1 MGGVSDIVG
10 SVTGGLLGTGFETV
24 APTAVP
30 ESFGGQALGEAIG
43 QGAEIQGQS
52 IQDAIAQQQASLG
65 QAGEL
70 FGQTAGQFDPFI
82 QGGGAASQQQAALS
96 GALGP
101 QAQQQAFTQ
110 FQASP
115 GQQYLQQQGER
126 ALLRNRAATGDLG
139 GGRTQ
144 QALQQQGIGFA
155 QQDFGNQFARLGQ
168 VAGRGLGAT
177 QALGGLRQGFAQ
189 QGLGAGQNIGN
200 LQVQGGQVAAGG
212 LTGEAEALRQE
223 KMQQFNAANIARGQ
237 EVQNLQAQQAAQSG
251 GIENLIGLGSF
262 GMSYGL
268 GGKTAALDFLKGN
281 E

>member
-1 MGGVSDIVG
+1 MGGISDIVG
-10 SVTGGLLGTGFETV
+10 SVTGGVLGTDFKTI

-30 ESFGGQALGEAIG
+30 ESFGGQALAEAIG
-43 QGAEIQGQS
+43 QGAAIKGHYLTG
-52 IQDAIAQQQASLG
+52 AIAQQQASLG

-101 QAQQQAFTQ
+101 QAQQQAFSQ

-115 GQQYLQQQGER
+115 GQQFLQQQGEK
-126 ALLRNRAATGDLG
+126 ALLRNAAVTGQLG
-139 GGRTQ
+139 GGRAQ

-155 QQDFGNQFARLGQ
+155 QQDFANQFGRLGQ
-168 VAGRGLGAT
+168 VAQQGLGAT

-200 LQVQGGQVAAGG
+200 LLTQEGAVQAGG
-212 LTGEAEALRQE
+212 LTGAADALRQE
-223 KMQQFNAANIARGQ
+223 QLQQFNAANIARGQ
-237 EVQNLQAQQAAQSG
+237 EVQNLQAQQAAQAG
-251 GIENLIGLGSF
+251 GIENLTGLGSF
-262 GMSYGL
+262 GMSYNL
-268 GGKTAALDFLKGN
+268 GGKTAALDFLKGI